1 MRLEGPAS
9 LVHMR
14 EEWAGLSN
22 SECSGENLC
31 LGVES
36 ISEGSG
42 R

>member
-9 LVHMR
+9 LVQTR
-14 EEWAGLSN
+14 EEQAGPSN
-22 SECSGENLC
+22 LECSGENLC